1 MQMKFVSA
9 NRILVRRWIQTDS
22 DRVYGREDKGQ
33 MVVQEGENDIRIYLL
48 EADMEKQR
56 IPYKPLCN

>member
-1 MQMKFVSA
+1 
-9 NRILVRRWIQTDS
+9 
-22 DRVYGREDKGQ
+22 